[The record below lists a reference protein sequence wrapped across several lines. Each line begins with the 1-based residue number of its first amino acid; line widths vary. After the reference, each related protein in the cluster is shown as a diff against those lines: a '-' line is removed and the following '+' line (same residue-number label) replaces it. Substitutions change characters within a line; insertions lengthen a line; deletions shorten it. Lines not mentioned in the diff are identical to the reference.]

1 MKLFWHSLILSLGL
15 SCIVIAPVSSKTI
28 ANSKQFGVA
37 PPACEGEAQLYLN
50 ICASRWA
57 KTADFLRSLIY
68 EEVYSRIPEARQT
81 QLKAIEKTWNSY
93 RDIHC
98 QELSAPFQKGSIYPL
113 LYFSCRAR
121 VTNSRIA
128 DLQGTNYSQITSDLT
143 TQRLAKILKN
153 ENMKNSAGQR
163 QWLQYQAQQC
173 QFESLASTETTRS
186 VKQCR
191 DRLAEG
197 RLQELEAMLGTR

>member
-1 MKLFWHSLILSLGL
+1 MA
-15 SCIVIAPVSSKTI
+15 IAPVSSETI
-28 ANSKQFGVA
+28 AQSRQFGVA
-37 PPACEGEAQLYLN
+37 PPACEGDAQLYLN

-68 EEVYSRIPEARQT
+68 DEVNSRSPEARKT

-98 QELSAPFQKGSIYPL
+98 EELSAPFRKGSIYSL

-121 VTNSRIA
+121 VTNDRIA
-128 DLQGTNYSQITSDLT
+128 DLQGKNISKITPDVAI
-143 TQRLAKILKN
+143 QRLAKILKH
-153 ENMKNSAGQR
+153 EKMENSAGQR

-173 QFESLASTETTRS
+173 QFESLSSTETLRS

-197 RLQELEAMLGTR
+197 RLQELEALLRIR

>member
-1 MKLFWHSLILSLGL
+1 MKPILTSITIALGL
-15 SCIVIAPVSSKTI
+15 SCIAIAPVLAETI
-28 ANSKQFGVA
+28 VNSKQFGVA
-37 PPACEGEAQLYLN
+37 PPACEGEAQIYLN

-68 EEVYSRIPEARQT
+68 DEVNSRIPEARKT
-81 QLKAIEKTWNSY
+81 KLKAIEKTWNSY

-98 QELSAPFQKGSIYPL
+98 EELSAPFRKGSIYPL
-113 LYFSCRAR
+113 LYLSCRAR
-121 VTNSRIA
+121 VTNDRIA
-128 DLQGTNYSQITSDLT
+128 DLQGTNISKITPDVA
-143 TQRLAKILKN
+143 TQRLAKILKH
-153 ENMKNSAGQR
+153 EKMENSAGQR

-173 QFESLASTETTRS
+173 QFESLSSAETLRS

-197 RLQELEAMLGTR
+197 RLQELEAMLRIR

>member
-1 MKLFWHSLILSLGL
+1 MKLFLHSLTIAIGL
-15 SCIVIAPVSSKTI
+15 SCIAIAPVSSETI

-68 EEVYSRIPEARQT
+68 EEVYRRIPEARQS
-81 QLKAIEKTWNSY
+81 QLKAVKKTWNSY

-98 QELSAPFQKGSIYPL
+98 QELSAPFREGSIYPL

-128 DLQGTNYSQITSDLT
+128 DLQGTNISQITSDLT
-143 TQRLAKILKN
+143 TQRLAKLLKN
-153 ENMKNSAGQR
+153 EEMINSAGQR
-163 QWLQYQAQQC
+163 KWLQYQAQQC
-173 QFESLASTETTRS
+173 QFESLGSTETSRS

-197 RLQELEAMLGTR
+197 RLLEIEAMLRIR